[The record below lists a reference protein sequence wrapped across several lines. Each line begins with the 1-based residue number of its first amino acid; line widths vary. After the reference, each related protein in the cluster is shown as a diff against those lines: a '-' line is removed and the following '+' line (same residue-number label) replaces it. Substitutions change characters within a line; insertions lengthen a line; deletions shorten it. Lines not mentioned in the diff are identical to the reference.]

1 MVVGARFGNTEL
13 HYKFTLVITPHLCIM
28 VHTVEVCGDSLT
40 KVIMANKKGKKYTNN
55 KECVNI
61 WDRATITA
69 KNDKQKT
76 YLNAIDNAN
85 IILGTGVSGSGKST
99 LAAWKA
105 IDMLDDNSSPIERII
120 IARPNQIEG
129 TRSLG
134 SLPGTKNEKMMPWVA
149 PVANAIK
156 KRIGKYRYEKLVE
169 REIIELLPLEHIK
182 GLTFDNTFVIIDEAE
197 DIEWSVLKTLLLRK
211 GMDSKLAING
221 DIRQQSLRGTSG
233 LSVILGVLEKHHYV
247 PIRHI
252 DFDDWKYCVRDK
264 DTAGLGQLFEDLGI

>member
-13 HYKFTLVITPHLCIM
+13 HYKFTLAITPHLCIM

-40 KVIMANKKGKKYTNN
+40 KVIMANKKGKKYTNS
-55 KECVNI
+55 VNI

-76 YLNAIDNAN
+76 YLNAIDNAS

-156 KRIGKYRYEKLVE
+156 QRIGKYRYEKLVE
-169 REIIELLPLEHIK
+169 KEIIELLPLEHIK
-182 GLTFDNTFVIIDEAE
+182 GLTFNNTFVIIDEAE

-233 LSVILGVLEKHHYV
+233 LSVILDVLDKYDYV

-264 DTAGLGQLFEDLGI
+264 DTAGLGQLFEEMNI

>member
-13 HYKFTLVITPHLCIM
+13 HYKFTLAITPHLCIM

-76 YLNAIDNAN
+76 YLNAIDNAS

-156 KRIGKYRYEKLVE
+156 QRIGKYRYEKLVE
-169 REIIELLPLEHIK
+169 KEIIELLPLEHIK
-182 GLTFDNTFVIIDEAE
+182 GLTFNNTFVIIDEAE

-233 LSVILGVLEKHHYV
+233 LSVILDVLDKYDYV

-252 DFDDWKYCVRDK
+252 DFDVWKYCVRDK
-264 DTAGLGQLFEDLGI
+264 DTAGLGQLFEEMNI